1 MGSIIGHRIDC
12 NGGMGSERPAAHA
25 PGGGGGTEIT
35 VTCCLSSA
43 FFQFKVNK
51 TKILGDNFS

>member
-1 MGSIIGHRIDC
+1 M
-12 NGGMGSERPAAHA
+12 P
-25 PGGGGGTEIT
+25 PGGGETETT

-51 TKILGDNFS
+51 TKILGDNFG

>member
-25 PGGGGGTEIT
+25 PPGGGGGGGRKFVAKSI
-35 VTCCLSSA
+35 VLDLII
-43 FFQFKVNK
+43 FFN
-51 TKILGDNFS
+51 

>member
-25 PGGGGGTEIT
+25 PPGGGGGGRKFVAKSI
-35 VTCCLSSA
+35 VLDLII
-43 FFQFKVNK
+43 FFN
-51 TKILGDNFS
+51 

>member
-25 PGGGGGTEIT
+25 PGGGGDGNDRNLLLI
-35 VTCCLSSA
+35 VS
-43 FFQFKVNK
+43 FFS
-51 TKILGDNFS
+51 I

>member
-25 PGGGGGTEIT
+25 PGGGGKDRNLLLI
-35 VTCCLSSA
+35 VS
-43 FFQFKVNK
+43 FFS
-51 TKILGDNFS
+51 I

>member
-25 PGGGGGTEIT
+25 PGGGGGRT

-51 TKILGDNFS
+51 KKILGDNFG

>member
-25 PGGGGGTEIT
+25 PPGGGGGTKI
-35 VTCCLSSA
+35 CCKKYRPRL
-43 FFQFKVNK
+43 
-51 TKILGDNFS
+51 DNIF

>member
-25 PGGGGGTEIT
+25 PPGGGGVGDEN
-35 VTCCLSSA
+35 LS
-43 FFQFKVNK
+43 QKVSSS
-51 TKILGDNFS
+51 T

>member
-25 PGGGGGTEIT
+25 PPGGGWG
-35 VTCCLSSA
+35 
-43 FFQFKVNK
+43 
-51 TKILGDNFS
+51 TKICRKKYRPRLDNIF